1 MRSTTV
7 IFFLIA
13 LIVACGEKL
22 VVEPDKSESN
32 DLTSI
37 AYTPQYFELKIPK
50 NFPKMEI
57 PLDNPLTTEGVELGR
72 RLFYDPILSLDSSIS
87 CGSCHAPNLAFTDG
101 KAVSKGV
108 DGKLGV
114 RSAMSLENV
123 GFITH
128 GLFWDGRVKTLE
140 EQALLPIEDP
150 VEMHHTWGKVE
161 EKLQNH
167 KDYPARFRRAFGIS
181 AKKEIT
187 KILAVKALAQ
197 FERTLISGN
206 SPYDRITGYPGFAND
221 DEFDGY
227 KMFMDAGGPDAH
239 CSHCHAP
246 PFFNARDFFNNG
258 LDSVK
263 TLDDFKDK
271 GLGALTKKRVDFG
284 KFRATSLRNIEFS
297 APYMHDGRF
306 KTLEEVVEHYTSKSH
321 YADNVDPFIPD
332 IKVKKFTERQK
343 RQLVVFLKTLSDTSF
358 LKNPAFQNPFLK

>member
-1 MRSTTV
+1 MN
-7 IFFLIA
+7 
-13 LIVACGEKL
+13 LIVAN
-22 VVEPDKSESN
+22 DD
-32 DLTSI
+32 DLTRI
-37 AYTPQYFELKIPK
+37 PYTPQYFELKIPI

-57 PLDNPLTTEGVELGR
+57 PSDNPITTEGVELGR
-72 RLFYDPILSLDSSIS
+72 RLFYDPILSRDSSIS

-101 KAVSKGV
+101 KAVSTGI
-108 DGKLGV
+108 DGKIGV

-150 VEMHHTWGKVE
+150 VEMHHTWGEVE
-161 EKLQNH
+161 EKLQKH
-167 KDYPARFRRAFGIS
+167 RDYPNRFRRAFGIS
-181 AKKEIT
+181 TKKEIT
-187 KILAVKALAQ
+187 KTLAVKALAQ

-206 SPYDRITGYPGFAND
+206 SPYDRITSFTDFSD
-221 DEFDGY
+221 DAFDGY

-258 LDSVK
+258 LDSVNS
-263 TLDDFKDK
+263 LDDFRDK
-271 GLGALTKKRVDFG
+271 GLGALTKKRVDNG
-284 KFRATSLRNIEFS
+284 KFRATSLRNIAFS

-332 IKVKKFTERQK
+332 IKIKKFTERQK
-343 RQLVVFLKTLSDTSF
+343 KQLVIFLKTLSDTSF
-358 LKNPAFQNPFLK
+358 YKIPHFAIHFCNSCCVILF